1 MTRHIMEFERPLA
14 ELEEKLAE
22 LKHLDL
28 AAEADFASEIAELEA
43 EVAWLRE
50 ALYQALSPWE
60 KVQVARHPDRPK
72 AQDYVEA
79 LFTDVFEL
87 HGDRLHGDD
96 EAILAA
102 LATIGNRRCVV
113 LGHRKG
119 KTIKENIR
127 RNFGSPHPEGF
138 RKARRAMLL
147 AEKFRLP
154 VVSFLDTAGAY
165 PGVEAEERGQ
175 AWAIAENLATLAGLR
190 VPVIAVGIGEGG
202 SGGALAIGFGDRLIM
217 LEHAYYSVISP
228 EMCAVIL
235 HKDAGKAP
243 ETASCLQMT
252 ADDLMEMRLADE
264 VVPEPL
270 GGAHRDPVPVFAGVE
285 RAITRAL
292 GELCALDAET
302 LVTTRLTRLSS
313 FGAYTEDVCG
323 TTGA

>member
-1 MTRHIMEFERPLA
+1 MTRYIMEFERPLA

-28 AAEADFASEIAELEA
+28 ATEADLASEIAALEA
-43 EVAWLRE
+43 EVEWLRE

-72 AQDYVEA
+72 TQDYVET
-79 LFTDVFEL
+79 LFAHVFEL
-87 HGDRLHGDD
+87 HGDRLQGDD

-102 LATIGNRRCVV
+102 LATIGGRRCVV
-113 LGHRKG
+113 IGHRKG

-147 AEKFRLP
+147 AEKFGLP

-252 ADDLMEMRLADE
+252 ADDLVRMGLADE
-264 VVPEPL
+264 IVPEPL
-270 GGAHRDPVPVFAGVE
+270 GGAHRDPAQVFAGVDG
-285 RAITRAL
+285 AITRAL
-292 GELCALDAET
+292 GELCALDTGA
-302 LVTTRLTRLSS
+302 LVAARQARLSS
-313 FGAYTEDVCG
+313 FGAYREETRG